1 MPYKVLVADDDE
13 GLRRSH
19 GFALEVC
26 TAILEDE
33 ITTVET
39 VTSVQTLEKIHTEA
53 FNLIILDNDFQDSDV
68 VGHLPGIALLQIAR
82 REGKNRR
89 VPILLFTAHEY
100 ENLVPMVEKYGG
112 IYMSKDGYDLE
123 SVANFFAGTM
133 IKRTLPSKSP

>member
-39 VTSVQTLEKIHTEA
+39 ATSVETLEKLHTEA
-53 FNLIILDNDFQDSDV
+53 FNLIILDNDFRDSDV
-68 VGHLPGIALLQIAR
+68 AGHLPGIALLQIAR

-89 VPILLFTAHEY
+89 VPILLFTAQEY
-100 ENLVPMVEKYGG
+100 ENLIPMVEKYGG

-123 SVANFFAGTM
+123 IVANFFAGKM
-133 IKRTLPSKSP
+133 IKRTLPLKSP

>member
-39 VTSVQTLEKIHTEA
+39 ATSVETLEKLHTEA
-53 FNLIILDNDFQDSDV
+53 FNLIILDNDFRDSDV
-68 VGHLPGIALLQIAR
+68 AGHLPGIALLQIAR
-82 REGKNRR
+82 REGMNRR
-89 VPILLFTAHEY
+89 VPILLFTAQEY
-100 ENLVPMVEKYGG
+100 ENLIPMVEKYGG
-112 IYMSKDGYDLE
+112 TYMSKDGYDLE
-123 SVANFFAGTM
+123 VVANFFAGKM
-133 IKRTLPSKSP
+133 KKRTLPSKSP